1 MKRTDGKLA
10 EARFFF
16 EKIREY
22 YDQSPDVGY
31 YANAFISAARSVT
44 WVLQAECGDISGWP
58 EWYDA
63 KSATEEEEKFLK
75 KMNAARIRSQKKESI
90 ALRAIVTIAVPVPDK
105 DDISSSE
112 MIPGDK
118 GRGTK
123 TIEIPMVPAG
133 LGKAYIR
140 PDLTQATKELEEFHG
155 EDVVEVAARYLK
167 ILSELVE
174 ECRARFFA

>member
-16 EKIREY
+16 EKIREFY
-22 YDQSPDVGY
+22 HQPPDVGY

-44 WVLQAECGDISGWP
+44 WVFKAECRDIPGWQ

-63 KSATEEEEKFLK
+63 QNPTEDEVKFLK
-75 KMNAARIRSQKKESI
+75 KMNNARIRSQKKESI
-90 ALRAIVTIAVPVPDK
+90 ALKAIITIDVPVPDK
-105 DDISSSE
+105 DYNGSSE
-112 MIPGDK
+112 LISDSK

-123 TIEIPMVPAG
+123 SIKIPMVSVGP
-133 LGKAYIR
+133 GKAYIH
-140 PDLTQATKELEEFHG
+140 PDLTQERKELDEFHG
-155 EDVVEVAARYLK
+155 EDVVEVATSYLE

-174 ECRARFFA
+174 ECRTRFFA